1 MQDGLAS
8 RTRERRGVSE
18 LVRLYRYRELLG
30 GRRALSAREL
40 QQRLEISPA
49 TFKRDL
55 AKLRDQ
61 IGSPIRFDR
70 DRGGYVLEAGDSH
83 ELPGLWFRPEEIQA
97 LVTIQHLL
105 EQLEPGMLG
114 PKLRPLQARLAQL
127 MGSHGLAQQD
137 VARRIR
143 LVHAGK
149 RRLQPQHFEA
159 VAAATL
165 GRHQLRVRHFNRQS
179 GDSTERT
186 LSPQRLVHYRDNWY
200 VDAWCH
206 LRQDLRSF
214 AVDALSDV
222 HLLDGAAREIEG
234 AALDERLGAGYGIFG
249 GAPVAWAV
257 LRFTPER
264 ARWVRREQWHPRQE
278 GHDEEGGGYVLK
290 VPYSDDREILGDILR
305 FGADVEVVAPA
316 ELRRKVH
323 AAALEI
329 AARYV

>member
-1 MQDGLAS
+1 M
-8 RTRERRGVSE
+8 SE
-18 LVRLYRYRELLG
+18 LVRLYRYRELLSA
-30 GRRALSAREL
+30 RRALSAQEL

-61 IGSPIRFDR
+61 IGLPIRHDR
-70 DRGGYVLEAGDSH
+70 ERGGYVLEPGDSH

-97 LVTIQHLL
+97 LVTIRHLL

-114 PKLRPLQARLAQL
+114 PRLRPLQDRLAQL
-127 MGSHGLAQQD
+127 MASHGLAHED

-149 RRLQPQHFEA
+149 RQLEPQHFEA

-165 GRHQLRVRHFNRQS
+165 GRHRLRVRHFNRQS
-179 GDSTERT
+179 GERSERT

-200 VDAWCH
+200 LDAWCH
-206 LRQDLRSF
+206 LREGLRSF
-214 AVDALSDV
+214 SVDALSDV
-222 HLLDGAAREIEG
+222 HVLEEAATEIDD
-234 AALDERLGAGYGIFG
+234 AVLDEQLGAGYGIFG
-249 GAPVAWAV
+249 GSAGAWAV

-264 ARWVRREQWHPRQE
+264 ARWVRREQWHPKQR
-278 GHDEEGGGYVLK
+278 GHDEPDGGYVLE

-305 FGADVEVVAPA
+305 FGADVEVLGPA
-316 ELRRKVH
+316 DLRRKVH
-323 AAALEI
+323 AASLAI